1 MIADKIKIRLA
12 RWADV
17 DAVAKLIYDVCEAD
31 GDVTVALTP
40 QELKHQWHSEG
51 FDPET
56 DTCVVETED
65 GHIIGYG
72 EFANEREHAHLG
84 S

>member
-1 MIADKIKIRLA
+1 MIADKIKLRLA

-51 FDPET
+51 FDPERL
-56 DTCVVETED
+56 ETW
-65 GHIIGYG
+65 YC
-72 EFANEREHAHLG
+72 FAFEWNNLAKIETLPW
-84 S
+84 